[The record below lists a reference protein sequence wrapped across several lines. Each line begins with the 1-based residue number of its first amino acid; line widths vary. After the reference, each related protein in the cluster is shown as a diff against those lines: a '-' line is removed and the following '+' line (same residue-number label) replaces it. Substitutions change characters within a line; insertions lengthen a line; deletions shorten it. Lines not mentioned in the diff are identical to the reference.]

1 MVLLKTVESDYTDSI
16 DGGENEDL
24 TFLTFANLK
33 ICVSVHFLKV
43 VLTKVQDTCNERLK
57 KQSVIGT
64 NIKTTCEIIALYTSI
79 QPVFSY
85 IMPPKNK
92 ITSYFRHKTV
102 KVSKKY

>member
-1 MVLLKTVESDYTDSI
+1 M
-16 DGGENEDL
+16 GEKNEDL

-33 ICVSVHFLKV
+33 IGVSVHFLKV
-43 VLTKVQDTCNERLK
+43 VLTKVQDTCNERIK

-79 QPVFSY
+79 QPVFSH

-92 ITSYFRHKTV
+92 ITSYYRHKTV
-102 KVSKKY
+102 KVFKKY

>member
-1 MVLLKTVESDYTDSI
+1 M
-16 DGGENEDL
+16 GEKNKYL

-33 ICVSVHFLKV
+33 IGVSVHFLKM

-64 NIKTTCEIIALYTSI
+64 NIKITCEIIALFTSI

-85 IMPPKNK
+85 IMLPKNK

-102 KVSKKY
+102 KVFKKY